1 MAKPRQTQSGR
12 WEIGL
17 RHPSL
22 PGGRR
27 YFTFDTEA
35 DALAYAEQWRAMKQA
50 GIEPPAELLQPITTT
65 GKSVGYVLRMWAN
78 SGLAAPSQQSA
89 LGSLITEVGDVRL
102 ADASYSWLAGT
113 SRTSAGS
120 LTM

>member
-1 MAKPRQTQSGR
+1 MAKPRQKDSGR

-35 DALAYAEQWRAMKQA
+35 QAVAYAEQWRAMKQA
-50 GIEPPAELLQPITTT
+50 GLDVPAELLQPLAAT
-65 GKSVGYVLRMWAN
+65 GRTLGYVVRQWAN
-78 SGLAAPSQQSA
+78 SGLAAPSQQVT
-89 LGSLITEVGDVRL
+89 LGSLMAEVGDVRL
-102 ADASYSWLAGT
+102 TDATYSWLAD
-113 SRTSAGS
+113 
-120 LTM
+120 